1 MSEVSTQLWGI
12 FFSGTKDIPNYI
24 CKKNQYGKN
33 CPVKEHSFN
42 LTQSHNYLLLLT
54 ISFVITQVNNY

>member
-42 LTQSHNYLLLLT
+42 LTQLPFIVNYQLCYYT
-54 ISFVITQVNNY
+54 S